1 MTPLPSGVM
10 LSSIKL
16 PNRSR
21 RHWADAYQQVDNTI
35 PVDLFLPG
43 IMGSPVEYI
52 YSTGLP
58 KTRHFA
64 PAHCVDDLNCAFLEA

>member
-1 MTPLPSGVM
+1 MAGFAIWMRDLLM
-10 LSSIKL
+10 CLLSS
-16 PNRSR
+16 SVV
-21 RHWADAYQQVDNTI
+21 WI

-64 PAHCVDDLNCAFLEA
+64 PVHCVDDLNCAFSEA